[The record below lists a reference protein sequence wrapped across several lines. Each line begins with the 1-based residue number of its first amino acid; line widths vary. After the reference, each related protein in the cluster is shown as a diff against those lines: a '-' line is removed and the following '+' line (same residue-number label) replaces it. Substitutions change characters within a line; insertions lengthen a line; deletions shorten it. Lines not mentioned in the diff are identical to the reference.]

1 MRMTIKK
8 EVDAQS
14 NEEKKLEELMS
25 KEFIENLNETYKQM
39 PVIDTSVFEPVLKAT
54 AQIRELFDSE
64 QMTNTIKKLLDITAS
79 YRQVMSTFQN
89 SFDQFIRVLNDS
101 VVRYPLAYRNEVNS
115 KLIKFGWAYPL
126 VLDMPALYTQLS
138 EVKDSKSF
146 DRYMISIYMRKDGK
160 RIKQALEYI
169 EPLVSGR
176 HKTIIRQMSKMLRQD
191 IRNYVMCYQ
200 YLYSLLDYY
209 CSEQMFN
216 HTGYRPNINKYRLEK
231 IVSVD
236 YDIEQNYQDVFENS
250 IKLITDRYQGSDWTK
265 VDSLEEVPLNRHSIL
280 HGKYI
285 HDISF
290 LEFIKLFNLTIFIIY
305 MMSDENTNKSA

>member
-1 MRMTIKK
+1 MTIKK

-14 NEEKKLEELMS
+14 DEEKESEELMS
-25 KEFIENLNETYKQM
+25 KEFITNLNEAYKSM
-39 PVIDTSVFEPVLKAT
+39 PIIDTSVFEPVLKAT
-54 AQIRELFDSE
+54 AQIREFFDSE

-79 YRQVMSTFQN
+79 YRQLMSTFQN
-89 SFDQFIRVLNDS
+89 SFDQITKVLNDS

-115 KLIKFGWAYPL
+115 KLIEFGWAYPL
-126 VLDMPALYTQLS
+126 VLDMPALYEELS
-138 EVKDSKSF
+138 EVEDRESF
-146 DRYMISIYMRKDGK
+146 DRYMISIYMRNDGK

-176 HKTIIRQMSKMLRQD
+176 HKTIIKQMKKMMRQD

-209 CSEQMFN
+209 CSEKLFN
-216 HTGYRPNINKYRLEK
+216 HTGIRPNISKGK
-231 IVSVD
+231 IKTIVSGD
-236 YDIEQNYQDVFENS
+236 YDIEKNYQDVFDNS
-250 IKLITDRYQGSDWTK
+250 TKLLSQRFNNSDWSK
-265 VDSLEEVPLNRHSIL
+265 VDSLDVVPLTRHSVL

-290 LEFIKLFNLTIFIIY
+290 LEFIKLFNLTIFVIY
-305 MMSDENTNKSA
+305 MLSEEDKNKSA

>member
-1 MRMTIKK
+1 MTIKK

-54 AQIRELFDSE
+54 AQIREFFDSE

-126 VLDMPALYTQLS
+126 VLDMPALYTQLART
-138 EVKDSKSF
+138 EDSKLF
-146 DRYMISIYMRKDGK
+146 DRYMVSIYMRKDGK
-160 RIKQALEYI
+160 RIKDALEYI

-176 HKTIIRQMSKMLRQD
+176 HSTIIKQMKKMMRKD

-209 CSEQMFN
+209 CSEQLFSQ
-216 HTGYRPNINKYRLEK
+216 TGIRPNISRGKLK
-231 IVSVD
+231 TLVSSD
-236 YDIEQNYQDVFENS
+236 YDIEKNYQDVFENS
-250 IKLITDRYQGSDWTK
+250 TKLLSQRFISSDWSK
-265 VDSLEEVPLNRHSIL
+265 VDSLDNVPLTRHSVL

-290 LEFIKLFNLTIFIIY
+290 LEFIKLFNLTIFVIY
-305 MMSDENTNKSA
+305 MMSDEDKNKSA

>member
-1 MRMTIKK
+1 MTIKK

-79 YRQVMSTFQN
+79 YRQLMSTFQN
-89 SFDQFIRVLNDS
+89 SFDHFIRVLNDS
-101 VVRYPLAYRNEVNS
+101 AVRYPLAYRNEVNS

-126 VLDMPALYTQLS
+126 VLDMPALYTQLART
-138 EVKDSKSF
+138 EDSKLF
-146 DRYMISIYMRKDGK
+146 DRYMVSIYMRKDGK
-160 RIKQALEYI
+160 RIKDALEYI

-176 HKTIIRQMSKMLRQD
+176 HSTIIKQMKKMMRKD

-209 CSEQMFN
+209 CSEQLFSQ
-216 HTGYRPNINKYRLEK
+216 TGIRPNISRGKLK
-231 IVSVD
+231 TLVSSD
-236 YDIEQNYQDVFENS
+236 YDIEKNYQYVFENS
-250 IKLITDRYQGSDWTK
+250 TKLLSQRFINSDWSK
-265 VDSLEEVPLNRHSIL
+265 VDSLDNVPLTRHSVL

-290 LEFIKLFNLTIFIIY
+290 LEFIKLFNLTIFVIY
-305 MMSDENTNKSA
+305 MMSDEDKNKLA